1 MTQSAFIQDRQSR
14 LVRLSEQAHGVSS
27 QGSGQMEVGGGPS
40 GHHSPSEYPSPAGR
54 SFVQRV
60 YTAATAPP
68 QNKLQLYSVEI
79 PKAAGCLNEAQMEE
93 GTQCPEFKS

>member
-1 MTQSAFIQDRQSR
+1 MSRSLQDQYTLAPEDGALTR
-14 LVRLSEQAHGVSS
+14 EWTEGCGMGSS
-27 QGSGQMEVGGGPS
+27 GAAGPS

-79 PKAAGCLNEAQMEE
+79 PKAAGCLNEAQTEE
-93 GTQCPEFKS
+93 GTQCPGFKS